1 MEHTVKKHTYKVH
14 HILYQAISLFPCNV
28 QCKIELRQKIQF
40 VLDNGLNGKHGIY
53 KFLFSGY
60 TYLHKY
66 NISSFQLST
75 CTLSGLGTR
84 ARARTWRSG
93 ARPVKPFRSSGL
105 TTEGNRKDYF
115 SGRTKGRGGEERH
128 RSYEEKTKLVV

>member
-1 MEHTVKKHTYKVH
+1 MANTVS
-14 HILYQAISLFPCNV
+14 INF
-28 QCKIELRQKIQF
+28 
-40 VLDNGLNGKHGIY
+40 
-53 KFLFSGY
+53 FSS

-115 SGRTKGRGGEERH
+115 SDRAKKGLGGWEARD
-128 RSYEEKTKLVV
+128 RSYEEKNNKTMGISQRK